1 MGLPSKQ
8 TASPSS
14 TCAPMPETT
23 WPLTVTRPA
32 AMYSSHFLREATPQ
46 EAMYFCSLMFS
57 PLLSLLSLGIVRREP
72 VRQHALQAAAV
83 GPARAHRLGGRAQGH
98 AGELLLAGP

>member
-1 MGLPSKQ
+1 
-8 TASPSS
+8 
-14 TCAPMPETT
+14 MPETT